1 LELCFRSR
9 VQLAVLTLVALGAS
23 GPGLGRRSLKRILV
37 FIYETRLKEPRKIM
51 VRATNW
57 IGDAVMSLPA
67 LAALQA
73 RFPEAE
79 IVPVVKPWVS
89 DIYKHY
95 PPVRRHFLFDPHGL
109 HRGPSGFARLIHELR
124 AEQFDAAIL
133 FQNAFHAAWMAW
145 RARIPNRIGYA
156 RDGRASLLTEAIDPP
171 PPAAYGHQ
179 IFYYLH
185 LLFRSGLISRPEP
198 PQPLTETWLRVNSEE
213 RGWATGYLE
222 SLGLQGPRFLIALM
236 PGASYGP
243 AKRWPS
249 DRFAALADR
258 LIAALNADVLIF
270 GSQEEKALAEQI
282 AQEMTHTPIIIAG
295 EATLGQSI
303 SLLEQC
309 RLVITNDSG
318 SMHVA
323 AALALPVT
331 AIFGSTD
338 PQATG
343 PLGPYARVVQHWVP
357 CNPCRLRVCPIDFR
371 CMSGVT
377 VDMVYRSALELVK
390 SLKVTFESPAHRR
403 R

>member
-1 LELCFRSR
+1 
-9 VQLAVLTLVALGAS
+9 
-23 GPGLGRRSLKRILV
+23 V
-37 FIYETRLKEPRKIM
+37 FIQGTRVKNPRKIM

-57 IGDAVMSLPA
+57 IGDAVISLPA
-67 LAALQA
+67 LEALQS

-79 IVPVVKPWVS
+79 IVPVAKPWVS
-89 DIYKHY
+89 DVYNHY
-95 PPVRRHFLFDPHGL
+95 PPLRRHLVYDPQGEHHGV
-109 HRGPSGFARLIHELR
+109 SGFAKFIHQLR
-124 AEQFDAAIL
+124 AERFDAAIL

-156 RDGRASLLTEAIDPP
+156 RDGRAPLLTEAIDAPP
-171 PPAAYGHQ
+171 AAAYGHQ
-179 IFYYLH
+179 AFYYLH
-185 LLFRSGLISRPEP
+185 LLFRSGLIARPEP
-198 PQPLTETWLRVNSEE
+198 PRPLIDSWLKITAEE
-213 RGWATGYLE
+213 RRWASQYLE

-243 AKRWPS
+243 AKRWPP

-258 LIAALNADVLIF
+258 LIATLNADVLIF
-270 GSQEEKALAEQI
+270 GSQTEKDLAEQV
-282 AQEMTHTPIIIAG
+282 AQEMTHTPIVIAG
-295 EATLGQSI
+295 ETTLGESM

-343 PLGPYARVVQHWVP
+343 PLGPYARIVQHPVP
-357 CNPCRLRVCPIDFR
+357 CNPCGLRLCPIDFR
-371 CMSGVT
+371 CMEGVT
-377 VDMVYRSALELVK
+377 VSMVYRTALELVK
-390 SLKVTFESPAHRR
+390 HLRVTFDRPARR
-403 R
+403 K